1 MAAYRILGFIGF
13 IFSAIAA
20 ALGASISLALG
31 AFIPWFISII
41 IRGPSWILLSRA
53 TEKKLY
59 LVTGIL
65 VIVLGLLSIA
75 FSFGLA
81 GVFRIQGPLT
91 FQLAA
96 LLWGIYSFFEFLS
109 YISIKLIFFRIA
121 SVNIISIILMNF
133 AVIYFSDPKTII
145 KDPGGYFIF
154 VAFIIMVI
162 SAIFAAIGFFK
173 FTVKEAKPEIKYAVP
188 PPPY

>member
-1 MAAYRILGFIGF
+1 MVAYRILGFIGF

-20 ALGASISLALG
+20 ALGASISLAALG

-75 FSFGLA
+75 FAGLSIGAA
-81 GVFRIQGPLT
+81 GTERYPFVLR
-91 FQLAA
+91 LAA

-109 YISIKLIFFRIA
+109 YISINLEFFKIA
-121 SVNIISIILMNF
+121 SINIISIILMNLAIALPEPIRE
-133 AVIYFSDPKTII
+133 AVGLII
-145 KDPGGYFIF
+145 ISI
-154 VAFIIMVI
+154 AFIIMVI

-173 FTVKEAKPEIKYAVP
+173 FTAEKAKPEIKYTVP

>member
-20 ALGASISLALG
+20 ALGTTILFALV

-41 IRGPSWILLSRA
+41 IRGPSWILLSV
-53 TEKKLY
+53 TTKKKLY
-59 LVTGIL
+59 FVTGIL
-65 VIVLGLLSIA
+65 VIILGPFSVA
-75 FSFGLA
+75 FIFAFTTASGM
-81 GVFRIQGPLT
+81 QGPLT
-91 FQLAA
+91 FQLVA

-162 SAIFAAIGFFK
+162 SAICAAIGFFK
-173 FTVKEAKPEIKYAVP
+173 FTVKEAKPEIKYIVP

>member
-1 MAAYRILGFIGF
+1 MVAYRILGFIGF

-20 ALGASISLALG
+20 ALGATIVGALY
-31 AFIPWFISII
+31 AFIPWIISII
-41 IRGPSWILLSRA
+41 IRGPSWILLSSG

-59 LVTGIL
+59 YVTGIL
-65 VIVLGLLSIA
+65 VMILGLLSVA
-75 FSFGLA
+75 FSFGLF

-121 SVNIISIILMNF
+121 SINIISIILMNF
-133 AVIYFSDPKTII
+133 TVTYFSHPATII
-145 KDPGGYFIF
+145 KDPGGYFISI
-154 VAFIIMVI
+154 AFIIMVI

-173 FTVKEAKPEIKYAVP
+173 FTAEKAKPEIKYTVP
-188 PPPY
+188 FPPY

>member
-1 MAAYRILGFIGF
+1 MVAYRILGFIGF

-20 ALGASISLALG
+20 ALGASMFLALF

-75 FSFGLA
+75 FAGLSIGAA
-81 GVFRIQGPLT
+81 GTEGGYPFVLR
-91 FQLAA
+91 LAT

-109 YISIKLIFFRIA
+109 YISIKLRFFKIA
-121 SVNIISIILMNF
+121 SINIISIILMNLAIALPEPIREVGTLF
-133 AVIYFSDPKTII
+133 II
-145 KDPGGYFIF
+145 

-173 FTVKEAKPEIKYAVP
+173 FTAEKAKPEIKYTVP

>member
-1 MAAYRILGFIGF
+1 MVAYRILGFIGF
-13 IFSAIAA
+13 ILSAIAA
-20 ALGASISLALG
+20 ALGATIGGALY

-53 TEKKLY
+53 TEKELY
-59 LVTGIL
+59 YVTGIL

-75 FSFGLA
+75 FAGLA
-81 GVFRIQGPLT
+81 TGAAGTGGSSLFV
-91 FQLAA
+91 QLAA

-109 YISIKLIFFRIA
+109 YISIRLWFFKIA
-121 SVNIISIILMNF
+121 SINIISIILMNLAIALPEPIRE
-133 AVIYFSDPKTII
+133 AVGPFII
-145 KDPGGYFIF
+145 ISI
-154 VAFIIMVI
+154 AFIIMVI

-173 FTVKEAKPEIKYAVP
+173 FTAEKAKPETKYTVP

>member
-1 MAAYRILGFIGF
+1 MVAYRILGFIGF

-20 ALGASISLALG
+20 ALGATIGGALL

-41 IRGPSWILLSRA
+41 IRGPSWILLSSE
-53 TEKKLY
+53 TEKELY
-59 LVTGIL
+59 YVTGIL

-75 FSFGLA
+75 FAGLSIGAA
-81 GVFRIQGPLT
+81 GTAGGYPFVLR
-91 FQLAA
+91 LAA

-109 YISIKLIFFRIA
+109 YISIRLWFFKIA
-121 SVNIISIILMNF
+121 SINIISIISMNLAIALPEPIRE
-133 AVIYFSDPKTII
+133 AVGLII
-145 KDPGGYFIF
+145 ISI
-154 VAFIIMVI
+154 AFIIMVI

-173 FTVKEAKPEIKYAVP
+173 FTAEKTKPEIKYTVP

>member
-1 MAAYRILGFIGF
+1 MVAYRILGFIGF

-20 ALGASISLALG
+20 ALGASMFLALF

-41 IRGPSWILLSRA
+41 IRGPSWILLSKA
-53 TEKKLY
+53 TEKTLHFI
-59 LVTGIL
+59 TGIL
-65 VIVLGLLSIA
+65 VIILGLLSIA
-75 FSFGLA
+75 FAGLSIGA
-81 GVFRIQGPLT
+81 TGTTREFPFVL
-91 FQLAA
+91 QLAV

-109 YISIKLIFFRIA
+109 YISIKLRFFRIA
-121 SVNIISIILMNF
+121 SINIISIILINLAIALPEPIREVGTLF
-133 AVIYFSDPKTII
+133 II
-145 KDPGGYFIF
+145 

-173 FTVKEAKPEIKYAVP
+173 FTAEKAEPEIKYTVP

>member
-1 MAAYRILGFIGF
+1 MVAYRILGFIGF

-20 ALGASISLALG
+20 ALGASMFLALV

-41 IRGPSWILLSRA
+41 IRGPSWILLSKA

-65 VIVLGLLSIA
+65 VIILGLLSIA
-75 FSFGLA
+75 FAGLSIGA
-81 GVFRIQGPLT
+81 TGTTREFPFVLR
-91 FQLAA
+91 LAV

-109 YISIKLIFFRIA
+109 YISIKLRFFRIA
-121 SVNIISIILMNF
+121 SINIISIILINLAIALPEPIRE
-133 AVIYFSDPKTII
+133 AVGLFII
-145 KDPGGYFIF
+145 IG
-154 VAFIIMVI
+154 AFIIMVI

-173 FTVKEAKPEIKYAVP
+173 FTAEKAKPEIKYTVP